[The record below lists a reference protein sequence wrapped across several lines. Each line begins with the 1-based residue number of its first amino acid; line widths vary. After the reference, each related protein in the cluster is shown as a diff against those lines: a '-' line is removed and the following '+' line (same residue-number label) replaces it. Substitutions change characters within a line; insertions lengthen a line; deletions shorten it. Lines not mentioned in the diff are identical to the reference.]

1 MNFCRLKYIIFI
13 LIVLASCKN
22 TDIVQKGFQTIRIKN
37 PPKGKP
43 YIFENEINLVDK
55 YRFTPNERLAIKSRL
70 KNQLDDSTKVEKVD
84 NLFFFGTIRNPIAFD
99 SLYTSISAKNMQGSM
114 YHLGYYEAQVEVKKT
129 IKKKRIVTVIYNVT
143 AGKPTIM
150 DSIAYRLKIPDL
162 QRITLGS
169 LKESQIIKNTPVSKT
184 AILAEVARLVDSFK
198 NNGYYKFTASEIRV
212 LGDSSIAALTT
223 LSDDPFE
230 QLRLLEESQKKRD
243 SPTVKIAFALN
254 KTNDSSK
261 LTKYFINKIFVLS
274 DYRPNDLLSDT
285 IRTGTYTSNFFTER
299 YHKPIFKTSLLTR
312 YITLHKGDVFRQIE
326 YLKTLNNLTK
336 LGVWLSVNIRLIEN
350 LDYPDKVDIIIEL
363 IPAKKYSPSTSLESS
378 LSNNALGRNL
388 FGISL
393 NVGLTNKNFAR
404 EAIRMTHN
412 LKFGI
417 ELNFKKNT
425 SANNIV
431 TSNEVGYSNNMVIPR
446 LLLFQNKFK
455 TGESFINTSFSHN
468 NRLNLFSLNAVSI
481 NAGIATTYKPN
492 KKFNARLFT
501 EYNYLYNESQVFI
514 DTLNARPFLRYS
526 YNTAFVGG
534 LAFSITKTFNEKP
547 GVNSESNERFFK
559 INFEESW
566 LMHFA
571 FPKLKEYV
579 KADIEYKYTNKRKNK
594 IDWAFRAYAGIGW
607 ALGKDSALPFF
618 KQFSAGGSNS
628 MRGWPVRGIGL
639 GSQPLAP
646 RSASNFNDRTG
657 DFQIELNGEFRH
669 NIARLYKNFITLKG
683 AIFADAGN
691 IWNIKAPSSSASGLE
706 DLSQLKAKNFYKEL
720 GLSAGYGF
728 RLDFSY
734 LIIRTDFSFRFKRP
748 ETSDINNGWKAPN
761 IGFNDG
767 FRKIFGSEFRDWRY
781 ENFNFTLGINYP
793 F

>member
-1 MNFCRLKYIIFI
+1 MNLCRLKYIIFI

-22 TDIVQKGFQTIRIKN
+22 TDIIQKGFQTIRIKN
-37 PPKGKP
+37 PPKNKP
-43 YIFENEINLVDK
+43 YIYDNKINLVDEN
-55 YRFTPNERLAIKSRL
+55 RFTVDERLAIKSRL

-84 NLFFFGTIRNPIAFD
+84 KFFFIGTIKNPIAYD
-99 SLYTSISAKNMQGSM
+99 SSYINISEKNMQGSM
-114 YHLGYYEAQVEVKKT
+114 FHLGYYEAQVKATTKI
-129 IKKKRIVTVIYNVT
+129 IKRRVTVTYNVT

-150 DSIAYRLKIPDL
+150 DSIAYRLKLQDL
-162 QRITLGS
+162 QRITIGS
-169 LKESQIIKNTPVSKT
+169 LKETQIKKNTPLSKG
-184 AILAEVARLVDSFK
+184 AILAEIGRLVDSFK
-198 NNGYYKFTASEIRV
+198 NNGYYKFTASELRV

-223 LSDDPFE
+223 ISDDPFE

-243 SPTVKIAFALN
+243 SPTVKIAFVLN

-261 LTKYFINKIFVLS
+261 LIKYYINKIFVLS

-285 IRTGTYTSNFFTER
+285 IKTATYNSIFFTER
-299 YHKPIFKTSLLTR
+299 YHKPLFKTSLLSR
-312 YITLHKGDVFRQIE
+312 NITLHSGDVFRQKE
-326 YLKTLNNLTK
+326 YLNTLNNLTK

-363 IPAKKYSPSTSLESS
+363 IPSKKYSPSLSLESS
-378 LSNNALGRNL
+378 LSNNTLGRNL

-404 EAIRMTHN
+404 EAIKMTHN

-425 SANNIV
+425 SANNVV
-431 TSNEVGYSNNMVIPR
+431 TSNEIGYSNNRVIPK
-446 LLLFQNKFK
+446 LIVFQKYFK
-455 TGESFINTSFSHN
+455 AGESFINTSFSHN

-481 NAGIATTYKPN
+481 NAGIAPTN
-492 KKFNARLFT
+492 KKNNKWTFRLFS
-501 EYNYLYNESQVFI
+501 EYNYLYNESQVFL

-534 LAFSITKTFNEKP
+534 IAANYTSVFNKKPKIKT
-547 GVNSESNERFFK
+547 ESNERFFK
-559 INFEESW
+559 ANFEESY
-566 LMHFA
+566 LLHFA

-579 KADIEYKYTNKRKNK
+579 KGDIEYKYTNRRKNK
-594 IDWAFRAYAGIGW
+594 VDWAFRAYVGLGLAI
-607 ALGKDSALPFF
+607 GKDSALPFF
-618 KQFSAGGSNS
+618 KQFSGGGSNS

-639 GSQPLAP
+639 GGQPLAP
-646 RSASNFNDRTG
+646 RTANNFNDRTG
-657 DFQIELNGEFRH
+657 DFQLELNGEFRH

-683 AIFADAGN
+683 AVFADAGN
-691 IWNIKAPSSSASGLE
+691 VWNIKAPASTASGIE
-706 DLSQLKAKNFYKEL
+706 DLSQLKGKNFLKEM

-748 ETSDINNGWKAPN
+748 ETSNINNGWKAPD